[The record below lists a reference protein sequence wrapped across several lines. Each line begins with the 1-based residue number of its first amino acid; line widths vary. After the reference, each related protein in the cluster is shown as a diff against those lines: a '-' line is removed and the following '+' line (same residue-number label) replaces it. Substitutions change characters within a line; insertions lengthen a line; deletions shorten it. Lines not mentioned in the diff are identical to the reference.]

1 MKMFVG
7 QIPRD
12 WYEDDCRQLLEP
24 YGEIYAINILK
35 DKETKKSKG
44 MSVQVSGLFCFCH
57 L

>member
-12 WYEDDCRQLLEP
+12 WCEDDCRRLLEQ

-44 MSVQVSGLFCFCH
+44 EPISQ
-57 L
+57 